1 MINYIWFFLIFFGII
16 FGILSGNGEIV
27 SNTILDSGTYSIKLV
42 IQLSGILC
50 IWSGIIKIAEESGLN
65 SFLSGLIKPVIE
77 RLFKNINKKALEY
90 ISLNLTANML
100 GLGNAATPLGIKAME
115 EMEAANKNKEELS
128 DDMVLFL
135 VLNAAA
141 IQLIPTTIIS
151 IRAALGSKL
160 PSAVIVPIII
170 ISFITAVIGVLITK
184 ILEKF
189 F

>member
-16 FGILSGNGEIV
+16 FGILSGNGGAV
-27 SNTILDSGTYSIKLV
+27 SKTILDSGTYSVKLV
-42 IQLSGILC
+42 IELCGILC

-65 SFLSGLIKPVIE
+65 SFLSGLIKPVIK
-77 RLFKNINKKALEY
+77 RLFKNINSKALEY

-115 EMEAANKNKEELS
+115 EMEITNKNKDELS

-151 IRAALGSKL
+151 IRAALGSKI

-170 ISFITAVIGVLITK
+170 ISAITAVIGAAITK

>member
-16 FGILSGNGEIV
+16 FGILSGNGELV
-27 SNTILDSGTYSIKLV
+27 SNTILDSGTYSVKLV
-42 IQLSGILC
+42 IELCGILC

-65 SFLSGLIKPVIE
+65 SFLSALVKPII
-77 RLFKNINKKALEY
+77 RKLFKNINKKALEY

-100 GLGNAATPLGIKAME
+100 GLGNAATPFGIKAME
-115 EMEAANKNKEELS
+115 EMEKTNYSEDSLS

-141 IQLIPTTIIS
+141 ISLMPTTIIS

-160 PSAVIVPIII
+160 PSAIIIPIII
-170 ISFITAVIGVLITK
+170 VSSITAVLAVIITK

>member
-16 FGILSGNGEIV
+16 FGIVSGNGEIV
-27 SNTILDSGTYSIKLV
+27 SNTILDSGTYSVKLV
-42 IQLSGILC
+42 IELCGILC

-65 SFLSGLIKPVIE
+65 SFLSGLIKPVIK

-115 EMEAANKNKEELS
+115 EMEKTNKNKEELS
-128 DDMVLFL
+128 DDMALFL

-170 ISFITAVIGVLITK
+170 ISSITAVIGVLITK

>member
-1 MINYIWFFLIFFGII
+1 MINYIWFILIFFGIL
-16 FGILSGNGEIV
+16 FGILSGNGEAV
-27 SNTILDSGTYSIKLV
+27 SKTILDSGSYSVKLV
-42 IQLSGILC
+42 IELCGILC

-65 SFLSGLIKPVIE
+65 SILSGFIKPIIK
-77 RLFKNINKKALEY
+77 RLFKNINPKALEY

-115 EMEAANKNKEELS
+115 EMENTSINKNELT

-135 VLNAAA
+135 VLNSAAV
-141 IQLIPTTIIS
+141 QLIPTTVIS
-151 IRAALGSKL
+151 IRAALGSKN
-160 PSAVIVPIII
+160 PSGIII
-170 ISFITAVIGVLITK
+170 PILMVSFTTAILGVVVTK

>member
-16 FGILSGNGEIV
+16 FGILSGNGEAV
-27 SNTILDSGTYSIKLV
+27 SKTILDSGTYSVKL
-42 IQLSGILC
+42 IIELCGILC

-65 SFLSGLIKPVIE
+65 SFLSGLLRPAIK

-115 EMEAANKNKEELS
+115 EMESINKNKDELS

-141 IQLIPTTIIS
+141 IQLIPTTVIS
-151 IRAALGSKL
+151 IRAALGSKF
-160 PSAVIVPIII
+160 PAAVIIPILIV
-170 ISFITAVIGVLITK
+170 SSITAVLGVLITK